1 MDPEEVEPTIAAEA
15 EDVENIE
22 GEGGGE
28 GGSEAVSLSIE
39 LGDIIRIIA
48 PTHQEIHDHIFFV
61 DYVSSRKIKLIDT
74 ESISD
79 TILKLDAMGNL
90 TDESITS
97 IELLSR
103 AEQKGYARQ
112 NNLVVSTWV
121 DIRFG

>member
-48 PTHQEIHDHIFFV
+48 PTHQEIHDHIF
-61 DYVSSRKIKLIDT
+61 SSIMYLPVKSNSLI
-74 ESISD
+74 
-79 TILKLDAMGNL
+79 LNL
-90 TDESITS
+90 SAIP
-97 IELLSR
+97 
-103 AEQKGYARQ
+103 Y
-112 NNLVVSTWV
+112 
-121 DIRFG
+121 